1 MHRSTAARIA
11 FVSAVFALHAPV
23 VADAAAVQAPS
34 GGQPAGELSQQA
46 ETGKYSGLRPLIRA
60 HRDEQVK
67 MVKLWQAMK
76 SGSVD
81 EKTREAYKEAQVRT
95 QQASNKVTRFI
106 AEERWTDADRA
117 AMTKM
122 WTDELEK
129 PIE

>member
-1 MHRSTAARIA
+1 MDPSIAARIA
-11 FVSAVFALHAPV
+11 LVSAVSAVTVLP
-23 VADAAAVQAPS
+23 AAAQAPS
-34 GGQPAGELSQQA
+34 GDAPAKEAPRQA
-46 ETGKYSGLRPLIRA
+46 DTGKYSGLRPLIRA
-60 HRDEQVK
+60 HREEQVK

-76 SGSVD
+76 AGSVD
-81 EKTREAYKEAQVRT
+81 EKTRESYKEAQVRA